1 MRTFCEHRSMRLS
14 GAGCAAAVLLAVA
27 GCGGSSSDIQK
38 VVVQGTVAFDGQP
51 VANGEVRFYPLPGT
65 HGPVSGGPVRD
76 GRYVAQ
82 GRGGVPVG
90 RHAVE
95 ILAFRPGTGASADN
109 PEGGP
114 VKQYLPKKFNEE
126 TELMAEVTGE
136 DDPATMDFD
145 LTSR

>member
-1 MRTFCEHRSMRLS
+1 M
-14 GAGCAAAVLLAVA
+14 LLAVA
-27 GCGGSSSDIQK
+27 GCGGESSDIQK
-38 VVVQGTVAFDGQP
+38 VVVQGTVALDGQP
-51 VANGEVRFYPLPGT
+51 VANGEVRFYPAPGT

-76 GRYVAQ
+76 GRYIAQ

-95 ILAFRPGTGASADN
+95 ILAFRPSSGARAAH

-114 VKQYLPKKFNEE
+114 VDQYLPEKFNEQ
-126 TELMAEVTGE
+126 TELTAEITGE
-136 DDPATMDFD
+136 DDPATINFD